1 MKYLGV
7 VTFNK
12 CRMKR
17 LHMART
23 IAKSLGT
30 YMRVYLLLKNE

>member
-12 CRMKR
+12 RRMGR
-17 LHMART
+17 LHMKRT
-23 IAKSLGT
+23 IAKALGT
-30 YMRVYLLLKNE
+30 YMKDYSLLKK